1 MLRHWPVLTILLLL
15 GGGLAARAED
25 YVVVESSAADI
36 KTGTTIGAGA
46 TLTIPDKAR
55 VVLMSGSGKTV
66 ALTGPFKGAPPADAG
81 AGNSAALKAV
91 VAMLGSDDQRQ
102 VPGAV
107 RAADVAWRADITKSL
122 TDVVAI
128 DATDGGDV
136 CLYDAA
142 TAQVTHNPAKAGAM
156 IIHSTDGDAAATV
169 TWPAQ
174 TAVLPWPKALKLTDG
189 STFLIEQPDQ
199 SDAAMATI
207 HLLPADKAKT
217 DIERVAQ
224 MAEAGCKDQAHL
236 LLAVIA
242 KTAK

>member
-1 MLRHWPVLTILLLL
+1 MLRTLPVLTFLLLL

-25 YVVVESSAADI
+25 YVVVESSAAEI
-36 KTGTTIGAGA
+36 KTGSMIATGT

-66 ALTGPFKGAPPADAG
+66 ALNGPFKGAPPAGDG
-81 AGNSAALKAV
+81 SGDSSALRAV

-102 VPGAV
+102 TPGAV
-107 RAADVAWRADITKSL
+107 RAADVAWRNDVVKTFK
-122 TDVVAI
+122 DVVAV

-136 CLYDAA
+136 CLYDPAA
-142 TAQVTHNPAKAGAM
+142 AQVTHNPAKPGTM
-156 IIHSTDGDAAATV
+156 IIHATDGDVAATL
-169 TWPAQ
+169 TWPAA
-174 TAVLPWPKALKLTDG
+174 TALMPWPKQLKIEDG
-189 STFLIEQPDQ
+189 TTFLIEQPDQ
-199 SDAAMATI
+199 SEAALATI
-207 HLLPADKAKT
+207 HLLSADKAKS